1 MTSSESDGPHE
12 QGDVPFVDLVASH
25 QELAEELSS
34 AFRSIVRSASFVG
47 GAEVEGFERDFA
59 QYCGTDYAVGVSSG
73 TDALR
78 FAYIAAGLR
87 PGDEVITVP
96 NTFIAT
102 TEAITQAGG
111 MIRFVDVRDDTL
123 TIDAEALAAA
133 VSPRTVGV
141 VPVHLYGQPANLN
154 AVMAVAKRHGLWV
167 IEDAA
172 QAHGALYRGKR
183 AGTHG
188 LMGCFSFYPG
198 KNLGACGEAG
208 AVVTRDP
215 DRATQIRRLRD
226 HGQSSK
232 YYHDVEGYNGRL
244 DAMQAAFL
252 RIKLRRLES
261 WNESRRQAV
270 SWYREG
276 LSGLAGVRLVAEE
289 ADAVSSHHLFV
300 IRVSGR
306 DRLRDY
312 LASRGIQTGLHYPV
326 PLHLQ
331 RAYAQIGGRE
341 GQFPVSEKAA
351 REILSLPLYPGIRD
365 DQVRRVVDAVRA
377 FLEQGR

>member
-1 MTSSESDGPHE
+1 MTPQASDWPHE
-12 QGDVPFVDLVASH
+12 QGDIPFVDLVASH
-25 QELAEELSS
+25 RELAEELNG

-111 MIRFVDVRDDTL
+111 TIRFVDVRDDTL

-172 QAHGALYRGKR
+172 QAHGAVYGGKR
-183 AGTHG
+183 A
-188 LMGCFSFYPG
+188 
-198 KNLGACGEAG
+198 

-226 HGQSSK
+226 HGQNSK
-232 YYHDVEGYNGRL
+232 YFHDVEGYNGRL

-276 LSGLAGVRLVAEE
+276 LSGLAGLRLVAEE
-289 ADAVSSHHLFV
+289 PGAVSCYHLFV
-300 IRVSGR
+300 IRVSER

-331 RAYAQIGGRE
+331 RAYARLGGRE
-341 GQFPVSEKAA
+341 GQFPISERAA
-351 REILSLPLYPGIRD
+351 REILSLPMYPGLRP